1 MVSIHV
7 LFLAETPCTSSVL
20 EYLVDSVFQLL
31 ICSLAQHICEK
42 TTEPLLK
49 TNIRFVFGTQSNIYE
64 HFREN
69 N

>member
-1 MVSIHV
+1 MVSFHV

-42 TTEPLLK
+42 T
-49 TNIRFVFGTQSNIYE
+49 IF
-64 HFREN
+64 
-69 N
+69 